1 MAVLGKILFQVAKS
15 IALSKLRK
23 KDENGGSIV
32 FIVIGIVVGII
43 FLLAAFLQYVV
54 ESPIETLRAYF
65 SDEKIKVV
73 EQFRKSELGTTV
85 DDFNMSAGFIDESML
100 PSFNTDSEAADRLIR
115 EAYKHLGKPYVWA
128 AFGPDRFDCSG
139 YVAYCLRNSGVQ
151 KVPSRPTCRSLW
163 ADDVIRIKKGEEKA
177 GDLIFFAGTQ
187 PMVGATHIGIYLGGN
202 LFIEANSDYGVKVSK
217 TDTSWVI
224 NHFYGYGRPK
234 ALAKEQKTE
243 RSEQGGQIQEEGTG
257 KVIDKKESPLGKKDK
272 KKRNKT
278 GGNKRKKGKSKG
290 TG

>member
-54 ESPIETLRAYF
+54 ESPM
-65 SDEKIKVV
+65 
-73 EQFRKSELGTTV
+73 TV

-151 KVPSRPTCRSLW
+151 QV
-163 ADDVIRIKKGEEKA
+163 
-177 GDLIFFAGTQ
+177 
-187 PMVGATHIGIYLGGN
+187 
-202 LFIEANSDYGVKVSK
+202 
-217 TDTSWVI
+217 
-224 NHFYGYGRPK
+224 
-234 ALAKEQKTE
+234 
-243 RSEQGGQIQEEGTG
+243 
-257 KVIDKKESPLGKKDK
+257 
-272 KKRNKT
+272 
-278 GGNKRKKGKSKG
+278 
-290 TG
+290 